1 MKARAFFIPLLIVPA
16 LSFSAYYA
24 IAGQKT
30 AGSGDRVREAIV
42 SQDASNVIRSLIE
55 KMSGELEKDYDK
67 FPELIREV
75 ENYTRS
81 LNDSA
86 TMALLH
92 SLTAEMYQTYFNNDR
107 WKIQQRTD
115 LQGYVPEDIREWT
128 ANLFTQKITEELE
141 ASLAPV
147 EALRNTPV
155 TRFAD
160 ILKLG
165 DDARILR
172 PTLYDFLLQRAIDLQ
187 PSDDFY
193 RRWIDFRASQVGNPK
208 AELLVSLDYLRY
220 RLGRINTDA
229 YKSGL
234 DSLAGKFTDKECRLE
249 IDLARL
255 RWMESTQYAYPEEA
269 QRDSARQAIYEFCRT
284 NIGKYDGE
292 RVKEFQNTLASMEI
306 PMLRAENTNNV
317 YPGKNLELR
326 VTYRNTPKLTL
337 RIYQNLSTPET
348 AMRKQK
354 GFRGKVVK
362 EISYAFPIPKPYEET
377 DTLLTVPMEKLGLY
391 EYEITTPGE
400 NLTINAPFSV
410 SKFATVSRTNADG
423 LQEVLVTDFES
434 GKPLADVPVI
444 AYNVTGQWKSKV
456 IGTVKT
462 DANGLA
468 LLNIKNRKLIDCAR
482 PVLGSD
488 TASLITNV
496 LSYNRVGTEDTN
508 LTAYLFTDRG
518 IYRPGQTLFFK
529 GIVYAEENHELLAK
543 AGMKY
548 SVTLRDANYQ
558 DIATKEFTTNE
569 FGSFHGEFTL
579 PKTALNGNFTLVSEH
594 TSTHFRVEEYKR
606 PSFQVEIEP
615 LKEEVSFDRELVL
628 KGNAMSFSGVGLQE
642 GKVTWTIRKQP
653 FWLRSYM
660 INPYDYTT
668 EQVANGTAEVDKE
681 GNFQIRF
688 TPERESRS
696 DKPVFRS
703 YRVEATLTDS
713 KGETQ
718 AAEYT
723 FSVGDAGIVLSI
735 EMENQLEKEDAQ
747 ARVKAQTV
755 NGEPVDT
762 QGTYTIFR
770 MQGEDTDSILAV
782 GTFSAGKALDKSVFA
797 QLPSGKYRLQVH
809 SMDKQGVKV
818 ENAQDFV
825 LYSLTDKCPPVPS
838 VEWMPRPSLEA
849 SVGETVKVLFGTS
862 ESPAYVL
869 YELFNERGE
878 LLKRERVTM
887 QNENRY
893 FPIHFVESYG
903 QGVTASFVFVKDG
916 QLNMSRCRIM
926 KKEPERKLTFRTET
940 FRDHLLPGSAES
952 WKFRLVDKDSLAVR
966 AEVLASMYDASL
978 DELESFDWIF
988 RPSLHYAFW
997 TPYFVDGAVFGR
1009 GFDSDAGSRDY
1020 WAVPSYEYDAM
1031 YNDWYKMLSWNL
1043 RYYSTNAVSVT
1054 GGVQLRGA
1062 KVMAKSAGNAEAET
1076 QQFEDAALAEPP
1088 VVADVIAEEE
1098 VETALFGATPKP
1110 VVRENFAETAFFYP
1124 VLQTDERGE
1133 VSFNFTVPES
1143 NTTWKL
1149 QLLAHTD
1156 SLEYGYLSKTVITS
1170 KPVMV
1175 QPNLPRFLREGDETA
1190 IASQVVNQLSE
1201 PIEGS
1206 VTLELFNPEND
1217 EIWIRMQK
1225 PVSLAADSTGTV
1237 QWNFSVGKWSDVG
1250 VLGCR
1255 IVVNT
1260 PDGSDGEQHL
1270 LPVLSEQLLVTES
1283 IPFFLMEDKST
1294 KIRLPKQAIE
1304 NPYRVT
1310 LEVSSNPV
1318 WYAVQALST
1327 LNEPEQEDVLSWFAV
1342 YYSNT
1347 LSQYIANAHP
1357 RIKQMIARWSAEGGD
1372 AGTLLS
1378 NLEKNEELKTILL
1391 EETPWVMEAKDE
1403 TEQKQRLELLF
1414 DMNRAE
1420 QVRSEALQ
1428 QLLERQN
1435 WEGGWS
1441 WMKGM
1446 PASFAMTLQVL
1457 KGMAQL
1463 VQLNAVQYNEAE
1475 KEMQMKALR
1484 FLDKSI
1490 KEEYERVFRSGN
1502 IGHIRP
1508 SDMQIDYLFV
1518 RSFYRDIPEGD
1529 AREAIRFYTQQATS
1543 YWDEFGLYS
1552 RAAIAWLMQQN
1563 GNKEKAAEILAWF
1576 HKTATT
1582 DKEKGM
1588 YWANNRPSYTSLY
1601 QPIET
1606 HCLIMALF
1614 HRIAPDVQEADRMKQ
1629 WLLTQKRTQN
1639 WTSTPATQNAVYA
1652 LLLTGSDWLSEDPQ
1666 VTVDYG
1672 EEPVVVDG
1680 SYLKQEITP
1689 SNNQMA
1695 IVKSQSSPVW
1705 GAVYT
1710 QYFAP
1715 VTEIKKQKGVLNV
1728 EKMLFIEVNNGN
1740 EKQLRPVSEGEPLRV
1755 GEKAVVRLTIRTD
1768 RMMDYVFL
1776 KDLRAACFE
1785 PAEPLSGSQYRDGIW
1800 YYRSSK
1806 DISENIYIEHLPQGT
1821 FVLEYPVYV
1830 ARPGKYAGGISTIQ
1844 CLYAPEFVGH
1854 TEGITVTTD

>member
-1 MKARAFFIPLLIVPA
+1 MKVRAFFISLLIVPA
-16 LSFSAYYA
+16 LSFSAYQV

-30 AGSGDRVREAIV
+30 AEDKDWVSEAIAR
-42 SQDASNVIRSLIE
+42 QDSSEVIRSLIE
-55 KMSGELEKDYDK
+55 KMSGDLEKDYDK
-67 FPELIREV
+67 FPELIHEV
-75 ENYTRS
+75 EDYTRG

-86 TMALLH
+86 TIALLH
-92 SLTAEMYQTYFNNDR
+92 SLTAEMYQTYFNNNR
-107 WKIQQRTD
+107 RNIQQRTD
-115 LQGYVPEDIREWT
+115 LQGYIPEDMREWT
-128 ANLFTQKITEELE
+128 ANLFTRKITEELN

-147 EALRNTPV
+147 KALQNTPA
-155 TRFAD
+155 TRFAEV
-160 ILKLG
+160 LKLG
-165 DDARILR
+165 DDSRILR
-172 PTLYDFLLQRAIDLQ
+172 PTLYDFLLQRAIGLQ

-193 RRWIDFRASQVGNPK
+193 RRWMAFRASQVGNPK

-220 RLGRINTDA
+220 RLGRVNTDA

-234 DSLAGKFTDKECRLE
+234 DSLAGKFADKDCQLE

-255 RWMESTQYAYPEEA
+255 QWMESTQYSYPEEA

-306 PMLRAENTNNV
+306 PMLRVENTNNV

-337 RIYQNLSTPET
+337 RIYQNLSAPET

-362 EISYAFPIPKPYEET
+362 EINYTFPIPKPYEEM

-391 EYEITTPGE
+391 EYEITVSDE
-400 NLTINAPFSV
+400 QLAVNAPFSV
-410 SKFATVSRTNADG
+410 SKFAAISRMNADG
-423 LQEVLVTDFES
+423 IQEVLVTDFES
-434 GKPLADVPVI
+434 GKPLADVPVVC
-444 AYNVTGQWKSKV
+444 YNVEMQWKSKV

-462 DANGLA
+462 DVNGLA

-482 PVLGSD
+482 PVLGGD

-496 LSYNRVGTEDTN
+496 SSYNRVGTEEPS

-518 IYRPGQTLFFK
+518 IYRPGQTVSFK
-529 GIVYAEENHELLAK
+529 GIVYAEGNQELLAK

-579 PKTALNGNFTLVSEH
+579 PKTTLNGNFTLVSEH
-594 TSTHFRVEEYKR
+594 TSTYFRVEEYKR
-606 PSFQVEIEP
+606 PSFRVEIEP
-615 LKEEVSFDRELVL
+615 LKEEVSFGEEIVL

-660 INPYDYTT
+660 MNPYDYTT
-668 EQVANGTAEVDKE
+668 EQVANGTVDVDKE
-681 GNFQIRF
+681 GNFQICF
-688 TPERESRS
+688 TPERGSQS

-703 YRVEATLTDS
+703 YRVEATLTDG

-718 AAEYT
+718 ATEYA

-735 EMENQLEKEDAQ
+735 EMANQLEKDEAQ
-747 ARVKAQTV
+747 AVVKAQTV

-770 MQGEDTDSILAV
+770 MQGEETDSILAV
-782 GTFSAGKALDKSVFA
+782 GTFSSGKAWDKSVFA

-825 LYSLTDKCPPVPS
+825 LYSLADKRPPVPS
-838 VEWMPRPSLEA
+838 VEWMPRPSLNA
-849 SVGETVKVLFGTS
+849 SIGETVEVLFGTS

-869 YELFNERGE
+869 YELFNEQGE

-887 QNENRY
+887 QNENRR
-893 FPIHFVESYG
+893 FPIHFIESYG
-903 QGVTASFVFVKDG
+903 QGVTASFVFIKDG
-916 QLNMSRCRIM
+916 QLNTSRCRVR
-926 KKEPERKLTFRTET
+926 KKEPERELTFRTET
-940 FRDHLLPGSAES
+940 FRDHLLPGSAET
-952 WKFRLVDKDSLAVR
+952 WKFRLVDKDSLAVQ
-966 AEVLASMYDASL
+966 AEVLASMYDVSL
-978 DELESFDWIF
+978 DELVPFDWIF
-988 RPSLHYAFW
+988 RPSLRYAFW
-997 TPYFVDGAVFGR
+997 TPYFTDGFAFNR
-1009 GFDSDAGSRDY
+1009 GFDSDAGNRNY
-1020 WAVPSYEYDAM
+1020 WSVPSYEYDAM
-1031 YNDWYKMLSWNL
+1031 YDDWYKMLSRNL
-1043 RYYSTNAVSVT
+1043 LFYSSSNAALT

-1062 KVMAKSAGNAEAET
+1062 KALAKSAGNGEVFAMA
-1076 QQFEDAALAEPP
+1076 EDAALAEPP

-1098 VETALFGATPKP
+1098 VESAIFGATPKLNL
-1110 VVRENFAETAFFYP
+1110 RENFAETAFFYP
-1124 VLQTDERGE
+1124 VLQTNEEGE
-1133 VSFNFTVPES
+1133 VSFHFTVPES

-1175 QPNLPRFLREGDETA
+1175 QPNLPRFLREGDEMA

-1201 PIEGS
+1201 PIKGA

-1225 PVSLAADSTGTV
+1225 PVNLSADSVGTV
-1237 QWNFSVGKWSDVG
+1237 QWNFLVGNWADQG
-1250 VLGCR
+1250 VVGCR
-1255 IVVNT
+1255 IVVDT
-1260 PDGSDGEQHL
+1260 PEGSDGEQHL
-1270 LPVLSEQLLVTES
+1270 LPVLSEQILVTES
-1283 IPFFLMEDKST
+1283 IPFFLMEDKTT
-1294 KIRLPKQAIE
+1294 KIKLPKQAME

-1327 LNEPEQEDVLSWFAV
+1327 LNEPKQEDILSWFSV

-1347 LSQYIANAHP
+1347 LAHYIANAHP

-1372 AGTLLS
+1372 AETLLS
-1378 NLEKNEELKTILL
+1378 NLEKNEELKTALL

-1414 DMNRAE
+1414 DMNRAG
-1420 QVRSEALQ
+1420 QVRNEALQ

-1446 PASFAMTLQVL
+1446 PANFSMTLQIL

-1463 VQLNAVQYNEAE
+1463 VQLNAVQYTEAE
-1475 KEMQMKALR
+1475 KEMQIKALR

-1490 KEEYERVFRSGN
+1490 QEEYERMLHSGDIGN
-1502 IGHIRP
+1502 IRP
-1508 SDMQIDYLFV
+1508 NDVQIDYLFV

-1529 AREAIRFYTQQATS
+1529 AREAIRFYTQQAAS
-1543 YWDEFGLYS
+1543 YWDEFDLYS
-1552 RAAIAWLMQQN
+1552 RAAIAWVMQQN

-1576 HKTATT
+1576 RKTATT
-1582 DKEKGM
+1582 DGEKGM
-1588 YWANNRPSYTSLY
+1588 YWANNRPSYASLY

-1614 HRIAPDVQEADRMKQ
+1614 HWIAPDAQEADRMKQ

-1639 WTSTPATQNAVYA
+1639 WASTPATQNAVYA
-1652 LLLTGSDWLSEDPQ
+1652 LLLTGSDWLSDDSQLTIDNGKERIFAD
-1666 VTVDYG
+1666 
-1672 EEPVVVDG
+1672 
-1680 SYLKQEITP
+1680 SHYLKKELSVVNSTL
-1689 SNNQMA
+1689 S
-1695 IVKSQSSPVW
+1695 VEKSGEAPVW
-1705 GAVYT
+1705 GAVYI

-1715 VTEIKKQKGVLNV
+1715 ITEIKKQKGVLNV
-1728 EKMLFIEVNNGN
+1728 EKKLFVEVNNGD

-1755 GEKAVVRLTIRTD
+1755 GDKAIVRLTIRTD

-1785 PAEPLSGSQYRDGIW
+1785 PAEPLSGSQYRDGVW

-1806 DISENIYIEHLPQGT
+1806 DISENMYIEHLPQGT

-1830 ARPGKYAGGISTIQ
+1830 AREGRYAGGIASIQ
-1844 CLYAPEFVGH
+1844 CLYAPEFVSH
-1854 TEGITVTTD
+1854 TEGTRVIL